1 MPTVLPGKLLVFP
14 PRCFIMGKEPRT
26 FRDRVELF
34 MDRASS
40 LIFPGSKTLAGW
52 WRQMLPCQPQAFWVG
67 YGYVHRI
74 EAPVNVLRAQ
84 PVEVFTHLVLQA
96 LSLDHADSAG
106 VAGLQKRLGLP
117 VAVIQRV
124 LVGMESDGF
133 VARIDSSCW
142 RISDLGADALRSRH
156 FHRPAQERR
165 VFPFLER
172 LDSSGQRLGP
182 PRYVP
187 LSECAG
193 TPWQVDEPHRF
204 EVDCLRTAIEQ
215 PRESAGASAFPTEV
229 QSLVNSAATEAW
241 QQVIV
246 DRPERVLLLLVQTN
260 TGGAAELLG
269 FAVKIDGWTLC
280 DQAPVLRLPAAAIVP
295 ELVPSVSTEDWH
307 VAWRSWC
314 RERQLPV
321 NEVEAC
327 TINYRAPRLEVQPPP
342 RLLQRLQ
349 AAKSD
354 LFKGDAWLLVGD
366 GYVRQAAQLAVTP

>member
-1 MPTVLPGKLLVFP
+1 
-14 PRCFIMGKEPRT
+14 
-26 FRDRVELF
+26 

-52 WRQMLPCQPQAFWVG
+52 WRQLLPCQPQAFWVG

-84 PVEVFTHLVLQA
+84 PVELFTHLVLQA
-96 LSLDHADSAG
+96 LALDRADSVGAT
-106 VAGLQKRLGLP
+106 GLQKRLGLP
-117 VAVIQRV
+117 AAVVQRV

-133 VARIDSSCW
+133 VVRSGALGW
-142 RISDLGADALRSRH
+142 RISDLGADALRNQH
-156 FHRPAQERR
+156 YHRPAQERR

-172 LDSSGQRLGP
+172 LDSSGQRLGS

-187 LSECAG
+187 LGECVA
-193 TPWQVDEPHRF
+193 TPWQVDDPHRF
-204 EVDCLRTAIEQ
+204 DVAWLRTVIEQ
-215 PRESAGASAFPTEV
+215 PREADDGSAFPADV
-229 QSLVNSAATEAW
+229 QSLVNSAATEPW
-241 QQVIV
+241 KQVIV
-246 DRPERVLLLLVQTN
+246 DRPERVLLLLVKS
-260 TGGAAELLG
+260 AAELLG

-280 DQAPVLRLPAAAIVP
+280 DQTPALRLPAAALAP
-295 ELVPSVSTEDWH
+295 DLVPSVSSDVWH
-307 VAWRSWC
+307 EAWRNWC
-314 RERQLPV
+314 RERQLPL

-327 TINYRAPRLEVQPPP
+327 AISYRAPRLEVLPPP

-366 GYVRQAAQLAVTP
+366 GYVRQAAQLTVVTAPS

>member
-1 MPTVLPGKLLVFP
+1 
-14 PRCFIMGKEPRT
+14 
-26 FRDRVELF
+26 

-52 WRQMLPCQPQAFWVG
+52 WRQLQACQPQAFWVG

-74 EAPVNVLRAQ
+74 EAPVNVLRTQ
-84 PVEVFTHLVLQA
+84 PVELFTHLMLQA
-96 LSLDHADSAG
+96 LALERADSAD

-117 VAVIQRV
+117 AAVVQR
-124 LVGMESDGF
+124 LLFGMESDGF
-133 VARIDSSCW
+133 VARSAAMGW
-142 RISDLGADALRSRH
+142 RISDLGADALRSQH
-156 FHRPAQERR
+156 YHRPAQERR
-165 VFPFLER
+165 VFPFLES

-187 LSECAG
+187 LGECVA
-193 TPWQVDEPHRF
+193 TPWQVDDPHRF
-204 EVDCLRTAIEQ
+204 DVACLRTAIEQ
-215 PRESAGASAFPTEV
+215 PRETADGSVFPAEV
-229 QSLVNSAATEAW
+229 QSLVNSAATEPW

-246 DRPERVLLLLVQTN
+246 DRPERVLLLLVKS
-260 TGGAAELLG
+260 AAELLG

-280 DQAPVLRLPAAAIVP
+280 DQAPALRLPTAAIAP
-295 ELVPSVSTEDWH
+295 ELALSVSTEVWQE
-307 VAWRSWC
+307 AWRNWC
-314 RERQLPV
+314 RERQLPL

-327 TINYRAPRLEVQPPP
+327 TIQYRAPRLEVLPPP

-366 GYVRQAAQLAVTP
+366 GYVRQAAQLTVITAPS